1 MTVPDV
7 QLTGGVA
14 DQVQGVSS
22 LPDAAYSSRDVDTA
36 LVPHGFES
44 RMPHMLGVIPSE
56 EAFTGD
62 LVGVVGRPDDGCHIG
77 VEGHELES
85 FMLTGYRRKKN
96 CHTHVSQHDK
106 REREE
111 RVNTVVTD

>member
-1 MTVPDV
+1 
-7 QLTGGVA
+7 
-14 DQVQGVSS
+14 
-22 LPDAAYSSRDVDTA
+22 
-36 LVPHGFES
+36 
-44 RMPHMLGVIPSE
+44 MLGVIPSE

-62 LVGVVGRPDDGCHIG
+62 LVGVVARTTVVTSALKDMS
-77 VEGHELES
+77 LES